1 MLVKN
6 YSQLAE
12 GETLSTLLASTF
24 VVAREGFEAWLIAL
38 LAISASGNTRNIRA
52 IWIAILTA
60 FLATLALGSA
70 TVQFLGSHANIERFD
85 GLIGVITGVLL
96 AWVAWFCHGASQHV
110 KELPYQ
116 NSLLLGLAVFG
127 VLFREGL
134 EVIVFLSGIISD
146 TQDTI
151 SVGMG
156 ILVGLVILVGV
167 GLVSHNQI
175 KRLPV
180 KQIFKI
186 SRWLFS
192 ALAVYFLYTGIKEII
207 EYGILPL

>member
-1 MLVKN
+1 
-6 YSQLAE
+6 
-12 GETLSTLLASTF
+12 LSTLLASTF

-116 NSLLLGLAVFG
+116 NSILLGLAVFG
-127 VLFREGL
+127 VLFREGV

-180 KQIFKI
+180 RRVFKI
-186 SRWLFS
+186 SRWIFS
-192 ALAVYFLYTGIKEII
+192 ALAVYFLYTGISEII